1 MTRASRDECLTDQ
14 PPRQLF
20 MTLRDIALWV
30 RSARVDAYV
39 ARLRNEH
46 GSARAFDLLYG
57 QMEDPWAAGVARYRY
72 QRRKYDILLSFVP
85 RRRYRRVLDL
95 ACGIGEMTRRLA
107 PHVDEIL
114 GLDISDLA
122 VEQARLRSASLP
134 NVLYKRGDVLAL
146 DQSFDG
152 RFDLVVLADTL
163 YYLSPLDDAVLKR
176 VRESVAGL
184 LAPGGILLLA
194 DHFFSG
200 FDRDSRTS
208 RRIQDAFRWAAC
220 LRLQVEYR
228 RPFYLASV
236 LERDHD

>member
-1 MTRASRDECLTDQ
+1 MTGASRDKCLTDR

-72 QRRKYDILLSFVP
+72 QRRKYDILLSLVP

-95 ACGIGEMTRRLA
+95 GCGIGEMTRRLA

-122 VEQARLRSASLP
+122 VEQARRRSANLP
-134 NVLYKRGDVLAL
+134 NVLYKQGDVLAL
-146 DQSFDG
+146 DQSIDG
-152 RFDLVVLADTL
+152 QFDLVVLADTL

-176 VRESVAGL
+176 VRENVAGL

-208 RRIQDAFRWAAC
+208 RRIHDSFRWAAG
-220 LRLQVEYR
+220 LRLQIEHR
-228 RPFYLASV
+228 RPFYLASL
-236 LERDHD
+236 LEREP

>member
-1 MTRASRDECLTDQ
+1 MTGASRDKCLTDR

-72 QRRKYDILLSFVP
+72 QRRKYDILLSLVP

-95 ACGIGEMTRRLA
+95 GCGIGEMTRRLA

-122 VEQARLRSASLP
+122 VEQARRRSANLP

-146 DQSFDG
+146 DQTIDG
-152 RFDLVVLADTL
+152 QFDLVVLADTL

-184 LAPGGILLLA
+184 LEPGGILLLA

-208 RRIQDAFRWAAC
+208 RRIHDAFRWAAG
-220 LRLQVEYR
+220 LRLQFEHR
-228 RPFYLASV
+228 RPFYLASL
-236 LERDHD
+236 LEREP

>member
-1 MTRASRDECLTDQ
+1 MTRASRYECLTDRL
-14 PPRQLF
+14 PRQLF
-20 MTLRDIALWV
+20 MTLRDIALWA

-72 QRRKYDILLSFVP
+72 QRRKYDSLLSFVP

-95 ACGIGEMTRRLA
+95 GCGIGEMTRRLA

-122 VEQARLRSASLP
+122 VEQARRRSANLP
-134 NVLYKRGDVLAL
+134 NAFYKQGDVLAL
-146 DQSFDG
+146 DQSIDG
-152 RFDLVVLADTL
+152 QFDLVVLADTL

-176 VRESVAGL
+176 VRESVAAL

-208 RRIQDAFRWAAC
+208 RRIHDSFRWAAP
-220 LRLQVEYR
+220 LRLQVEHR
-228 RPFYLASV
+228 RPFYLASL
-236 LERDHD
+236 LEREP

>member
-1 MTRASRDECLTDQ
+1 
-14 PPRQLF
+14 
-20 MTLRDIALWV
+20 MTLRDIALWA

-72 QRRKYDILLSFVP
+72 QRRKYDSLLSFVP

-95 ACGIGEMTRRLA
+95 GCGIGEMTRRLA

-122 VEQARLRSASLP
+122 VEQARRRSANLP
-134 NVLYKRGDVLAL
+134 NAFYKQGDVLAL
-146 DQSFDG
+146 DQSIDG
-152 RFDLVVLADTL
+152 QFDLVVLADTL

-176 VRESVAGL
+176 VRESVAAL

-208 RRIQDAFRWAAC
+208 RRIHDSFRWAAP
-220 LRLQVEYR
+220 LRLQVEHR
-228 RPFYLASV
+228 RPFYLASL
-236 LERDHD
+236 LEREP